1 MRWGVVSLAVAGV
14 LCWSSV
20 AVQAAL
26 VVKVCERT
34 HLLPRGVVTVK
45 ETPQYVLGTSFT
57 CPEPEVLSPLP
68 SARVLAPAPE
78 TISSL
83 LKTIRSLP
91 LLSPAQRSVG
101 SPTGNSRVGSVVQN
115 HGAGADIHRET
126 VRFGSGSSVGRPH
139 DEGK

>member
-1 MRWGVVSLAVAGV
+1 MRWGVVILAMAGV

-34 HLLPRGVVTVK
+34 HLFPRGVVTVK

-68 SARVLAPAPE
+68 AARVLAPAPE
-78 TISSL
+78 AMSSL
-83 LKTIRSLP
+83 LKTFKSLP
-91 LLSPAQRSVG
+91 LLSPAQRSLSSTTAISNAG
-101 SPTGNSRVGSVVQN
+101 SLGGD
-115 HGAGADIHRET
+115 HGGDSARW
-126 VRFGSGSSVGRPH
+126 PQ
-139 DEGK
+139 